1 MVFLV
6 EAFRARLSQD
16 SPGLELAG
24 PLARRPEA
32 RVLGWVVVP
41 ADEIV
46 FWLFEAG
53 TREALLSALRAAAIE
68 GLRISEVSDLRL
80 APAGQA

>member
-6 EAFRARLSQD
+6 EAFRARVSLD
-16 SPGLELAG
+16 PPAPGLPGAERRAG
-24 PLARRPEA
+24 A

-46 FWLFEAG
+46 FWLFEAR
-53 TREALLSALRAAAIE
+53 TREALVTALQAAAIE
-68 GLRISEVSDLRL
+68 GVRISEVSDLRL
-80 APAGQA
+80 APTRTA